1 MAKFYEAITPELRSF
16 IEAQHIFFVATAAEN
31 SRINLSP
38 KGMNSL
44 RVLDDRTV
52 AYLDLTGSGNETA
65 AHLKADGR
73 ITVMFCSFDATPRI
87 LRLYGRG
94 RLILKSDPAWS
105 AMVSHFPA
113 LPGARQIVVV
123 EVQSVQTSC
132 GFGVP
137 YYEFKGERPALVDWA
152 LKKGED
158 GLEEYRRRH
167 NRLSIDGLPSDTVGG
182 AAYELTNHEA

>member
-1 MAKFYEAITPELRSF
+1 MAKFYDAITTELRAF

-38 KGMNSL
+38 KGMDSL

-73 ITVMFCSFDATPRI
+73 ITVMFCSFDAAPRI

-94 RLILKSDPAWS
+94 RLILKSEPAWS
-105 AMVSHFPA
+105 DMISCFPP

-137 YYEFKGERPALVDWA
+137 YYEFKGERPALIDWA
-152 LKKGED
+152 LKKGEI
-158 GLEEYRRRH
+158 GLEEYRRKY
-167 NRLSIDGLPSDTVGG
+167 NRLSIDSLPSDTV
-182 AAYELTNHEA
+182 NNF

>member
-1 MAKFYEAITPELRSF
+1 MAKFYDAITTELRTF

-38 KGMNSL
+38 KGMDSL

-73 ITVMFCSFDATPRI
+73 ITVMFCSFDAAPRI

-94 RLILKSDPAWS
+94 RLILKSEPAWS
-105 AMVSHFPA
+105 DMISCFPP

-137 YYEFKGERPALVDWA
+137 YYEFKGERPALIDWA
-152 LKKGED
+152 LKKGEI
-158 GLEEYRRRH
+158 GLEEYRRKY
-167 NRLSIDGLPSDTVGG
+167 NRLSIDSLPSDTV
-182 AAYELTNHEA
+182 NNF

>member
-1 MAKFYEAITPELRSF
+1 MAKFYEAITPELRLF

-87 LRLYGRG
+87 LRLYGCG

-167 NRLSIDGLPSDTVGG
+167 NRLSIDGLPSDTVGS
-182 AAYELTNHEA
+182 AAYEPTNHEA

>member
-1 MAKFYEAITPELRSF
+1 MAKFYDAITPELRSF
-16 IEAQHIFFVATAAEN
+16 MEAQHIFFIATAAEN

-38 KGMNSL
+38 KGMDSL
-44 RVLDDRTV
+44 RVLDERTV

-73 ITVMFCSFDATPRI
+73 ITMMFCSFDAAPLI

-94 RLILKSDPAWS
+94 RLILKSDPAWPE
-105 AMVSHFPA
+105 MVSRFRP

-123 EVQSVQTSC
+123 DVQSVQTSC

-137 YYEFKGERPALVDWA
+137 YYEFKGERPALIDWA
-152 LKKGED
+152 LKKGEI
-158 GLEEYRRRH
+158 GLEEYRRRY
-167 NRLSIDGLPSDTVGG
+167 NRLSIDGLPSDTVND
-182 AAYELTNHEA
+182 AAHPQ

>member
-1 MAKFYEAITPELRSF
+1 MD
-16 IEAQHIFFVATAAEN
+16 
-31 SRINLSP
+31 
-38 KGMNSL
+38 SL

-73 ITVMFCSFDATPRI
+73 ITVMFCSFDAAPRI

-94 RLILKSDPAWS
+94 WLILKSEPAWS
-105 AMVSHFPA
+105 DMISRFPP

-137 YYEFKGERPALVDWA
+137 YYEFKGERPALIDWA
-152 LKKGED
+152 LKKGEI
-158 GLEEYRRRH
+158 GLEEYRRKY
-167 NRLSIDGLPSDTVGG
+167 NRLSIDSLPSDTV
-182 AAYELTNHEA
+182 NNF

>member
-1 MAKFYEAITPELRSF
+1 MAKFYDAITTELRAF

-38 KGMNSL
+38 KGMDSL

-73 ITVMFCSFDATPRI
+73 ITVMFCSFDAAPRI

-94 RLILKSDPAWS
+94 WLILKSEPACS
-105 AMVSHFPA
+105 DMISCFPP

-137 YYEFKGERPALVDWA
+137 YYEFKGERPALIDWA
-152 LKKGED
+152 LKKGEI
-158 GLEEYRRRH
+158 GLEEYRRKY
-167 NRLSIDGLPSDTVGG
+167 NRLSIDSLPSDTV
-182 AAYELTNHEA
+182 NNF